1 MADLFSRKAKFE
13 EVKWNIDAVMF
24 HKSRYEGGSVD
35 PLARQCM
42 QYYKMVIE
50 PKENNNGSNT

>member
-13 EVKWNIDAVMF
+13 EVKWNIDAVVF
-24 HKSRYEGGSVD
+24 HKNRYDNGSVD

-42 QYYKMVIE
+42 QYYKTIIE
-50 PKENNNGSNT
+50 PKEKNVNAT